1 MTRYTFAELG
11 EWASKQGRVM
21 DAIVKQSTNDAIVQ
35 ASKTATGVTR
45 GGSLQRG
52 YVPKDTGVLAAS
64 LVSTLHGSTAITQG
78 NGDFALVVGSMG
90 VGGLATF
97 TWTADYAK
105 RLHYGFQGK
114 DKAGRSYNQD
124 GWHWVTELTNDWQ
137 SIVAKNVARA
147 KATVA

>member
-21 DAIVKQSTNDAIVQ
+21 DAVVKQSTNDAIVQ

-52 YVPKDTGVLAAS
+52 YVPRDTGVLAAS

-78 NGDFALVVGSMG
+78 GGDFALVVGGMESG
-90 VGGLATF
+90 SLATF
-97 TWTADYAK
+97 TWTAPYAAAM
-105 RLHYGFQGK
+105 HYGSN
-114 DKAGRSYNQD
+114 GRQ